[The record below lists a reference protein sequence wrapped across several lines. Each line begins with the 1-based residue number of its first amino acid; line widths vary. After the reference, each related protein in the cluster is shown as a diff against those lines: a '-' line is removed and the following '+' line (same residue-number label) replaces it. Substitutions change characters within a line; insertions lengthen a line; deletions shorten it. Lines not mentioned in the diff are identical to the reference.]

1 MYKKQ
6 IGQQILFLLSIIF
19 MFVFI
24 LVRVDSLQY
33 LNLIMPERGIVT
45 VCTVQ
50 CSGEPRSPLQ
60 SNIYSHIN

>member
-24 LVRVDSLQY
+24 LVRVDSLQCLKTNY
-33 LNLIMPERGIVT
+33 ARA
-45 VCTVQ
+45 
-50 CSGEPRSPLQ
+50 
-60 SNIYSHIN
+60 